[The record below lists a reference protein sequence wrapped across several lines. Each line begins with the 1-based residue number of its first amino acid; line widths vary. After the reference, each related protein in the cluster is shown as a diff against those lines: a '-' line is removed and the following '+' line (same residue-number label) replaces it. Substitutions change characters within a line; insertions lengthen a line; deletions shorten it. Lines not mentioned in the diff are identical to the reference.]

1 MAKCGKGCMPECKYF
16 TTGGCI
22 SPFNCMYKEESG
34 YIISATSGSIIYT
47 GRMNMTNEEMI
58 ENYKENKMANK
69 TDYIPEY
76 IKQGILEYL
85 SNNCISLLSVSYDM
99 RISYPTLYNILYKNC
114 KARIMTIERIKKYFE
129 SKGVNFNIYLPFV
142 DEEIE

>member
-1 MAKCGKGCMPECKYF
+1 
-16 TTGGCI
+16 
-22 SPFNCMYKEESG
+22 
-34 YIISATSGSIIYT
+34 
-47 GRMNMTNEEMI
+47 
-58 ENYKENKMANK
+58 MANK

-85 SNNCISLLSVSYDM
+85 NSNCVSLLSVSYDM

-129 SKGVNFNIYLPFV
+129 SKGVNFNSYLPFV
-142 DEEIE
+142 DEEID